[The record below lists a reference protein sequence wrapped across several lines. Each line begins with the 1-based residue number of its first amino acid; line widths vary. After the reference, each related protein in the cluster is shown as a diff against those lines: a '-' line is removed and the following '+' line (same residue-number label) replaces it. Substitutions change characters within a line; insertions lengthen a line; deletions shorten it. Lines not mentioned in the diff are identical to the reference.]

1 MTQSSQ
7 LEQRQEHRR
16 RAHWFGAEAVIL
28 EKEAEKLLSQA
39 RIAKGRYFSELAK
52 ADQLG
57 GIASPFEVLAR

>member
-1 MTQSSQ
+1 MSQSSILQ
-7 LEQRQEHRR
+7 QRQEHCR

-57 GIASPFEVLAR
+57 GIDSPFEALAR